1 MQIEMMKSK
10 IHRATVTDADLTYE
24 GSISIGPELIKAAGF
39 FVNEKVDIYNC
50 NNGQR
55 FTTYV
60 IKGKNKEITLNGA
73 AARLVQ
79 KGDLVIIVSYCLVDL
94 KKAEQHLP
102 QVVFVDGKNKITEK
116 RQERAVGARS

>member
-10 IHRATVTDADLTYE
+10 IHRATVTDADLSYE

-55 FTTYV
+55 FSTYV
-60 IKGKNKEITLNGA
+60 IKGKNREITLNGA

-94 KKAEQHLP
+94 TKAEQHLP
-102 QVVFVDGKNKITEK
+102 QVVFVDAKNKITEK
-116 RQERAVGARS
+116 RQEIAAKSRA